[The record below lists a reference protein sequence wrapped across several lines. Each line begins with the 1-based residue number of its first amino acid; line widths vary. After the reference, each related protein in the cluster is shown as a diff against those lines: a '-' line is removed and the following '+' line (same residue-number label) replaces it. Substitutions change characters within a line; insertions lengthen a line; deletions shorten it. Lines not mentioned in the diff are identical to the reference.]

1 LHVTFLGPFVLFVV
15 AIGALV
21 VTITERSH
29 HRTTSSR
36 IPLGIALS
44 CSVTAILVLTLV
56 PTPAANE
63 RQLVPLVHI
72 IGGLRPPTDTDELL
86 NVVGNAL
93 LFLSL
98 GAALSLLGFRFR
110 TTVLIAFS
118 LSALVEITQLFVSG
132 RTTSVDDVLLN
143 TLGAV
148 LGRAL
153 LSRWAPAAEL

>member
-1 LHVTFLGPFVLFVV
+1 MTSLGPFVLLVV
-15 AIGALV
+15 AIGALS
-21 VTITERSH
+21 VTINERSH

-36 IPLGIALS
+36 LPLGIALS
-44 CSVTAILVLTLV
+44 CSVAAIFALTLV
-56 PTPAANE
+56 PTPGVNE
-63 RQLVPLVHI
+63 RQLVPIVHI
-72 IGGLRPPTDTDELL
+72 IGGLRSPTDTDELL
-86 NVVGNAL
+86 NVVGNTL

-98 GAALSLLGFRFR
+98 GAALCLLGFRVR

-143 TLGAV
+143 TLGAL

-153 LSRWAPAAEL
+153 LSRWAPRADR